1 MQTQSLK
8 YTTYDRKYSGLTW
21 PEYNRTLPELK
32 RISTN
37 PERDVRNACS
47 PSFYKGAN
55 NER

>member
-8 YTTYDRKYSGLTW
+8 YTTYDRKYSGFTW

-37 PERDVRNACS
+37 PERDVRNTCS